1 MRGLILALLFVM
13 PLQIRDE
20 VSDGELTLAV
30 IAFPVSIVA
39 EAGHVHV
46 LPTRLVGTK
55 SKVIIRVQN
64 LSTHAAWLQ
73 LRNESLC
80 RLIKS
85 LSEEEHIKVVELLV
99 QESRCNIC

>member
-1 MRGLILALLFVM
+1 M
-13 PLQIRDE
+13 PLQTGDK

-39 EAGHVHV
+39 EAGYVHI
-46 LPTRLVGTK
+46 LPTRFVGTEGK
-55 SKVIIRVQN
+55 IIIWVQN
-64 LSTHAAWLQ
+64 LSAHAAWLQ
-73 LRNESLC
+73 LRYESLC

-99 QESRCNIC
+99 QESRGNIC